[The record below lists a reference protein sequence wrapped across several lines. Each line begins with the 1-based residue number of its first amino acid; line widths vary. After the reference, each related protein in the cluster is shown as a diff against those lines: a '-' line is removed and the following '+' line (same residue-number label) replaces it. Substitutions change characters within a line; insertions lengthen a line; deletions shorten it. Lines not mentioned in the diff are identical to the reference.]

1 METTAVTIGACF
13 AIAVVLGTDV
23 FFTVIGRTALAR
35 TSAPAM
41 LEVMGHLH
49 AVADRRM
56 PLFGGAG
63 LVGTALSVALEPQVR
78 VLAAVSLA
86 AQLLFLALYA
96 TIAKP
101 INARMTAALGTG
113 AELPDARA
121 LQARWESILV
131 PRVTLHVVALGSL
144 LLALT
149 KEGR

>member
-1 METTAVTIGACF
+1 MQTLALTIPACL

-23 FFTVIGRTALAR
+23 FFTVVGRAALAR
-35 TSAPAM
+35 ASAPAV

-56 PLFGGAG
+56 PLFGATGV
-63 LVGTALSVALEPQVR
+63 VGTGLLVAFGPQVR

-86 AQLLFLALYA
+86 AQLLFLALYL

-101 INARMTAALGTG
+101 INTRMTAAIGTG
-113 AELPDARA
+113 AGSHDVRA
-121 LQARWESILV
+121 LQTRWESILI
-131 PRVTLHVVALGSL
+131 PRATLLAIALCSL

-149 KEGR
+149 KEG

>member
-1 METTAVTIGACF
+1 MQTLAVNVATCL

-23 FFTVIGRTALAR
+23 FFTVVGRTALAR
-35 TSAPAM
+35 ASASAV

-56 PLFGGAG
+56 PLFGVTGLVGAG
-63 LVGTALSVALEPQVR
+63 LLVAFGPQVR

-86 AQLLFLALYA
+86 AQLLFLALYL

-101 INARMTAALGTG
+101 INTRMTSAIGTG
-113 AELPDARA
+113 AESHDARA
-121 LQARWESILV
+121 LQTRWESILV
-131 PRVTLHVVALGSL
+131 PRVTLLVIALSSL

-149 KEGR
+149 KEG